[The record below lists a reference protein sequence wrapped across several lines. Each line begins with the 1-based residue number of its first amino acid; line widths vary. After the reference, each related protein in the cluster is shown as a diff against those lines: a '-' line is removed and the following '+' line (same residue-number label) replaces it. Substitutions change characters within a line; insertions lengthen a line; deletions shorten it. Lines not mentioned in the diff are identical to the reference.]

1 MKERSGAEQSS
12 KLKANKNVAIISEN
26 LLHSIALQQHPEPDQ
41 PAQDPRSTQ
50 PRSFVD
56 VAIMFLL
63 PLKIKTVLY

>member
-50 PRSFVD
+50 PRSFLNHVET
-56 VAIMFLL
+56 MFLL
-63 PLKIKTVLY
+63 LLKKL

>member
-1 MKERSGAEQSS
+1 MKERFGAEQSS

-50 PRSFVD
+50 PRSFID
-56 VAIMFLL
+56 VAIMFRLL
-63 PLKIKTVLY
+63 LK

>member
-50 PRSFVD
+50 PRSFLD
-56 VAIMFLL
+56 VATMFLL
-63 PLKIKTVLY
+63 LLKNL